1 MNKKLITIA
10 YIGGHI
16 IARTNSLVAF
26 SIGGGGGSA
35 WLPFLA
41 RSCDQAREDGVAV
54 ATTAAT
60 DACDGSHILETNVE
74 EEIVFLAQ
82 AQRTFPG
89 KWV

>member
-1 MNKKLITIA
+1 M
-10 YIGGHI
+10 
-16 IARTNSLVAF
+16 VAF
-26 SIGGGGGSA
+26 SIGGGGGGSA

-41 RSCDQAREDGVAV
+41 RSCDQAQEDGVAV

-82 AQRTFPG
+82 AHRIFFQG
-89 KWV
+89 NGYKI